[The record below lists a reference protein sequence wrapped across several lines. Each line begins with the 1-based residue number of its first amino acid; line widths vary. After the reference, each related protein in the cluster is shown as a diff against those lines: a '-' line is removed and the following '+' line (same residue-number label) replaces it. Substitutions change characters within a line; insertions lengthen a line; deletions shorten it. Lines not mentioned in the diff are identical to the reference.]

1 MEEPQQSGSYWET
14 QQSFPFLVKGKCTPH
29 VTDQIF
35 QLLDQNT
42 MAKCRLVA
50 KDWKIFVNHRTSL
63 WGLVSTGK
71 YMKAV
76 EEGRLDM
83 CRLIVQK
90 AESKNPH
97 QKIIIGWEY
106 SGRKRKA
113 ARLFLTPLHMAA
125 DKGHYDIC
133 RLLVKNIQ
141 NKHPRDH
148 LGRTPL
154 HNAARKGHLEICR
167 LILDNVPAN
176 YQLPFDRNGVSPLDL
191 AQAYQHTELVTLFGS
206 VPVPKSV
213 PSTSTL
219 CFDTFQ

>member
-1 MEEPQQSGSYWET
+1 
-14 QQSFPFLVKGKCTPH
+14 
-29 VTDQIF
+29 
-35 QLLDQNT
+35 

-50 KDWKIFVNHRTSL
+50 KDWKNFMDHRTSL

-113 ARLFLTPLHMAA
+113 ARLFLTPLHIAA

-133 RLLVKNIQ
+133 RLLVKNNQ

-167 LILDNVPAN
+167 FILDNVPAN

-191 AQAYQHTELVTLFGS
+191 AQAYQHTELLLGLEYKSRVFSRKLRPGELLHGHNSVNSQQILMGLQGTLPIS
-206 VPVPKSV
+206 LDRVYPKYQN
-213 PSTSTL
+213 
-219 CFDTFQ
+219 D